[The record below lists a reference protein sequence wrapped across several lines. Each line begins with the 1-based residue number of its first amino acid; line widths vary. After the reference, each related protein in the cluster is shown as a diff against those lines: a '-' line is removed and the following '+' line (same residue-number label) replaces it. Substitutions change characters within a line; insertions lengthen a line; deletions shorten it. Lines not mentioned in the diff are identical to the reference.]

1 MDFTDGLFPDPLY
14 WIAHL
19 LFILLIGYAL
29 ITAPWKR
36 MRDGELRHVFLG
48 SCVALLIIWALKA
61 GIHPGLHFHLLGGVL
76 FLLLFGW
83 QFALIGI
90 TLVIFGMSLNGGGEW
105 QSISLNVLVMAA
117 IPVLL
122 GYWLLM
128 LALRYLP
135 HHFFVYSIFNGFI
148 AGVLSMILT
157 VMTAALLLICCGPYN
172 FDWIVDR
179 YLVFIP
185 LMAFAEGFFTGMIA
199 TGMALFRPEWIMTY
213 DDKRYIAG
221 K

>member
-1 MDFTDGLFPDPLY
+1 M
-14 WIAHL
+14 
-19 LFILLIGYAL
+19 
-29 ITAPWKR
+29 
-36 MRDGELRHVFLG
+36 
-48 SCVALLIIWALKA
+48 
-61 GIHPGLHFHLLGGVL
+61 
-76 FLLLFGW
+76 LLFGW

-148 AGVLSMILT
+148 AGVISMILT